1 MSTDTEAQAYSRF
14 LDILGAAR
22 FDYPRNGNLLGHYA
36 QAFVNAGA
44 RPPAR
49 VIEIGLESVTAAL
62 DALPVGSII
71 TCDEQDEDLVYVKRA
86 SGMGFDVWR
95 EDGRSNPVTSEHIAR
110 HQVPITVIR
119 EGNGA

>member
-1 MSTDTEAQAYSRF
+1 MSTT
-14 LDILGAAR
+14 
-22 FDYPRNGNLLGHYA
+22 
-36 QAFVNAGA
+36 
-44 RPPAR
+44 R
-49 VIEIGLESVTAAL
+49 VISSGVSATAASL

-110 HQVPITVIR
+110 HQVPITVVR
-119 EGNGA
+119 EGNGS